1 MAGIL
6 GYGYFSSFHYLC
18 SGRIVRWV
26 LKRPQIIAQPLAVVI
41 YKRVMKS
48 KIILWYLMNSMLLN
62 YAIASDQQIVSPD
75 TVKVITVNLE
85 RINAQR
91 KLTFK
96 NNKLIT
102 EEYFRT
108 DSLQKNVVR
117 TYLLKYLQPSTDR
130 KIKLIKKHFK
140 KPDKSCSLSRNDR
153 YNYGDGL
160 TEFDTINITTSHY
173 EYSVKQKN
181 WYRLSYSYKQLV
193 NDKILKEGWVA
204 TSGMETMHGD
214 NEDQYHYY
222 QNEQIVQIETNRNFR
237 SDNLLTFNDGDE
249 SFFYILNEFSA
260 LLPDTSLNKIES
272 IKQLEEYLD
281 KENISFFKRIE
292 KRDSNGRLIQ
302 EQFFKE
308 KIGGNSYPEELII
321 YTYE

>member
-1 MAGIL
+1 
-6 GYGYFSSFHYLC
+6 
-18 SGRIVRWV
+18 
-26 LKRPQIIAQPLAVVI
+26 
-41 YKRVMKS
+41 
-48 KIILWYLMNSMLLN
+48 MNYMLLN
-62 YAIASDQQIVSPD
+62 YAIASDKQIVSSD

-96 NNKLIT
+96 NDKLIT
-102 EEYFRT
+102 EEYIRT

-117 TYLLKYLQPSTDR
+117 TYVLKYLQHSKDR

-160 TEFDTINITTSHY
+160 TEFDTINIITSHY

-181 WYRLSYSYKQLV
+181 WYRLSYSYKQLL
-193 NDKILKEGWVA
+193 NDKILKKGWVA

-237 SDNLLTFNDGDE
+237 SDNLLTFNDGDKT
-249 SFFYILNEFSA
+249 FFY
-260 LLPDTSLNKIES
+260 LLHEYSELLSETSLNKIEN
-272 IKQLEEYLD
+272 IKQLEDYLHQ
-281 KENISFFKRIE
+281 ENISFFKRFE
-292 KRDSNGRLIQ
+292 KRDHAGRLII
-302 EQFFKE
+302 EQHFKE
-308 KIGGNSYPEELII
+308 YIGGNSYHDKLII
-321 YTYE
+321 YEYE

>member
-1 MAGIL
+1 
-6 GYGYFSSFHYLC
+6 
-18 SGRIVRWV
+18 
-26 LKRPQIIAQPLAVVI
+26 
-41 YKRVMKS
+41 
-48 KIILWYLMNSMLLN
+48 MNSMLLN
-62 YAIASDQQIVSPD
+62 YAIAADQQIVSSD

-96 NNKLIT
+96 NDKLIT

-117 TYLLKYLQPSTDR
+117 TYLLKYLQPSKDR
-130 KIKLIKKHFK
+130 KIKLINKHFK

-160 TEFDTINITTSHY
+160 IEFDTINITTSHY
-173 EYSVKQKN
+173 EYSVKQKD

-193 NDKILKEGWVA
+193 NDKILKEGWVV

-237 SDNLLTFNDGDE
+237 SDNVLTFNDGDE
-249 SFFYILNEFSA
+249 SFFYILHEFSE

-281 KENISFFKRIE
+281 KENISFFKRSE

-308 KIGGNSYPEELII
+308 QIGGNSYPDKLII